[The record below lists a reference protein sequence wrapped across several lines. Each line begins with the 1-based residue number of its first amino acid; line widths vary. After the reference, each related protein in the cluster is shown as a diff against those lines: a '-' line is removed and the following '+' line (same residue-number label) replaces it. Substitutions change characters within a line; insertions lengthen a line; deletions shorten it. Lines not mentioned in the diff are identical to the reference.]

1 MKIIFNDATE
11 IAVQQVEAHGD
22 YLRILTVGNTPEQL
36 KVLFTDASRTAHMI
50 VQERGQTIA
59 TYEGYTAFYRTEI
72 YTGKIYGVVMYKQ
85 ETLPEAQAEVQ
96 AAAVEVARIQAQ
108 SLTDDQALTVK
119 ALYKDWEKD
128 PEGYPYKMS
137 NPDDKRRNH
146 NGKLWNLN
154 KDHNKQ
160 AGWYPGKDPTLWTE
174 IVEGH
179 AGTLEDPIPVPDSV
193 TTSGFEYEYGKYY
206 QEGDTV
212 YLCKR
217 GGVEDPESMYGQKEK
232 LYFPPS
238 AMIGQY
244 FVLAE

>member
-11 IAVQQVEAHGD
+11 INVQQAAPEEGC
-22 YLRILTVGNTPEQL
+22 LKILTLESPETLRQYFSDPL
-36 KVLFTDASRTAHMI
+36 KTRKMTVK
-50 VQERGQTIA
+50 ERGQIIA
-59 TYEGYTAFYRTEI
+59 EYEGYTAFYRTEI
-72 YTGKIYGVVMYKQ
+72 YTGKIYGVVMYKA
-85 ETLPEAQAEVQ
+85 ETLPEVQAEAQ

-108 SLTDDQALTVK
+108 SLTDEQALTVK

-128 PEGYPYKMS
+128 PEGYPYKTS
-137 NPDDKRRNH
+137 NSDDKRRNY

-160 AGWYPGKDPTLWTE
+160 ADWYPGADPTLWTE

-179 AGTLEDPIPVPDSV
+179 AGTKEDPIPVPDSV

-206 QEGDTV
+206 REGDTV

-217 GGVEDPESMYGQKEK
+217 GGIEDPESMYGQKEK

-238 AMIGQY
+238 AMIGLY
-244 FVLAE
+244 VTVAE

>member
-11 IAVQQVEAHGD
+11 INVQQVESHGD

-36 KVLFTDASRTAHMI
+36 KVLFMDTSRTACMI
-50 VQERGQTIA
+50 VEERGQRG
-59 TYEGYTAFYRTEI
+59 EPLVGYTSFYRTEE
-72 YTGKIYGVVMYKQ
+72 YTGKIYGVVMYKPKK
-85 ETLPEAQAEVQ
+85 TPEAQSAVQQ
-96 AAAVEVARIQAQ
+96 AAVLVAQIQAQ
-108 SLTDDQALTVK
+108 SLPDEQALTVK

-160 AGWYPGKDPTLWTE
+160 ADWYPGKDPTLWTE

-179 AGTLEDPIPVPDSV
+179 AGTKEDPIPVPDSV
-193 TTSGFEYEYGKYY
+193 TTSGFEYEYVKYY

-217 GGVEDPESMYGQKEK
+217 GGIEDPESMYGQKEK
-232 LYFPPS
+232 LFFPPS

-244 FVLAE
+244 FMLAE